1 LQQCARKKRERRYFT
16 YTCKCGRFS
25 GLIME
30 CSKAPSTPKLKPT
43 QVRLIKMTGWLKGTT
58 QVAELQVNRN
68 FYLVAIN

>member
-1 LQQCARKKRERRYFT
+1 VLERRERGGIS
-16 YTCKCGRFS
+16 YTPASGGGFS

-68 FYLVAIN
+68 FYLVVIN